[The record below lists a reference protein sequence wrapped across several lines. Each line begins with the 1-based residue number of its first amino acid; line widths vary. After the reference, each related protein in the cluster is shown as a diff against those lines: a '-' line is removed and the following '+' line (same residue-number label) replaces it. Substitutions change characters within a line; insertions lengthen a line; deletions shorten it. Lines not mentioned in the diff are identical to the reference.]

1 VFSNKNDYATLLNTL
16 IKDNEDE
23 YLYIDL
29 EVTESIQWES
39 IPSLVKMNCYRII
52 QEALTNIKKHAKAS
66 KVNINFTSQPN
77 QLSIIIIDNGIGFNP
92 NKIKLG
98 LGLKNIKERAETLE
112 AIIKIQSKVQQGT
125 KIEIQI
131 PI

>member
-1 VFSNKNDYATLLNTL
+1 
-16 IKDNEDE
+16 
-23 YLYIDL
+23 
-29 EVTESIQWES
+29 
-39 IPSLVKMNCYRII
+39 M
-52 QEALTNIKKHAKAS
+52 
-66 KVNINFTSQPN
+66 NINFTSQPN